1 MAPFRNFLGRKN
13 QPNGAEPDGF
23 DENHLSPKPRPG
35 PSPISIRKSQDG
47 EPNEYK
53 LSGTIDSCAAGYEM
67 EPGIACGTA
76 C

>member
-1 MAPFRNFLGRKN
+1 MAPFRNFLGKKN
-13 QPNGAEPDGF
+13 QPNGGEPDGF
-23 DENHLSPKPRPG
+23 DENHLSPNPRPG

-53 LSGTIDSCAAGYEM
+53 LSGTIDSCDADDRM
-67 EPGIACGTA
+67 ESGIASGTV

>member
-13 QPNGAEPDGF
+13 QPNGAGPDGF

-53 LSGTIDSCAAGYEM
+53 LSGMIDSLTVDDEM
-67 EPGIACGTA
+67 EAGIADRTA